1 MKRHQQPPR
10 RQAELLGEG
19 GEDEIGGAL
28 GDELQVRLRPAM
40 KPLPVTPPEPM
51 AIMPWMMWK
60 PLPSGSVV
68 GSSSVQMRCF
78 FW

>member
-1 MKRHQQPPR
+1 MKSV
-10 RQAELLGEG
+10 
-19 GEDEIGGAL
+19 
-28 GDELQVRLRPAM
+28 VRSGMNSRWVCVPLM
-40 KPLPVTPPEPM
+40 KPLPVTPPEPI

-78 FW
+78 W